1 MSIEE
6 LIKEDSSFTESGFLA
21 KVDNTFI
28 MLLTAIMTDNMT
40 RVEHKI
46 SKELFDKYCN
56 IVNENNLNNER
67 QMYDELNVWSTEIQ
81 SIEKTNDKYIIHVLL
96 KSRYMDYKI
105 DKTTAVYKSGV
116 NDHRIEKDNYLTF
129 EKSVNAKDESS
140 ARKCPGCGANIDANS
155 TGKCSYCG
163 AIYDTASY
171 DWVLTELN

>member
-46 SKELFDKYCN
+46 SKELFNKYSS

-67 QMYDELNVWSTEIQ
+67 QISLMRKALMSLNNMLIDIDEISLDIVMFNLEEAFHYLCEIVG
-81 SIEKTNDKYIIHVLL
+81 K
-96 KSRYMDYKI
+96 DYQEDLI
-105 DKTTAVYKSGV
+105 DHMFR
-116 NDHRIEKDNYLTF
+116 NFCL
-129 EKSVNAKDESS
+129 
-140 ARKCPGCGANIDANS
+140 
-155 TGKCSYCG
+155 GK
-163 AIYDTASY
+163 
-171 DWVLTELN
+171 